1 MKSKNRFMN
10 QMIIINQ
17 QQKEKEYWYQHL
29 IGEIGISEF
38 PSDTRMVQVIAD
50 PKKRMSIDV
59 ILPEPTAAQLIK
71 LGGNS
76 DYAIHVILFSAVAV
90 LLNKYTGNEDIV
102 LGSPIYRQEGV
113 EGDFINTMLPLR
125 TQVSS
130 EMSFKELLL
139 QVRQTAADAVEH
151 QNFPIDLLF
160 DQLREEGKT
169 ADVSL
174 YSTVVMLDNIHDM
187 RYLDEVPYKMLFHF
201 IREDTTI
208 RGTVYFDPDSYTESA
223 VTRITHHFTHLLGQ
237 ALVQVGA
244 TIRELD
250 MLPEHERTQILLE
263 FNGKQGDFPTDATVS
278 QLIEEQ
284 VLKTPDAVA
293 VQCGEHRMTYRELNE
308 QANRLAWLLK
318 EKGMGPDQLA
328 AVLCER
334 SIQMLVGILG
344 VFKAGG
350 AYVPI
355 DAAYPMERIRTML
368 ADSKAS
374 VVLTNSDVWTSS
386 QEKYR
391 GLVAGTSVEH
401 IVYLDRLEDPEAEQD
416 QFRTER
422 AVSLL
427 EQGESLVPGP
437 EMKLCSGGSMLTHE
451 AYQERTGQLAGF
463 LKERLDTQSDR
474 VGVLLDDTLDKL
486 VACSSLQRLGLDW
499 TVLEAKHLGEQ
510 LQESSITFLL
520 TTSRYVD
527 EVDRLVWESE
537 CLHGYVLLDEYDAV
551 KSEKQ
556 LQMSNIWEAVAEE
569 TSEAL
574 NDYGWS
580 SSFGGK
586 AFSLEEMQEYIDN
599 FQTKLKPYLTKES
612 KVLEVGCGHGLL
624 LFHLAPEVGE
634 YVATD
639 LSGTIIE
646 RNRER
651 ARREGLSHVTLKQA
665 AASEIGGIGESDF
678 DVIVMSSVVH
688 YFPNTLYLEEV
699 IRSAIGLLKEEGILY
714 LDDLLDHRKKRELVE
729 STAAYK
735 QANPG
740 VPVKTSWDEDLFVAE
755 SFFEDLQQ
763 KYPEICG
770 WESSRKLG
778 VIENE
783 LTRFRYD
790 VMLKVNKK
798 QAYTKHEEKQEA
810 RDSSLNS
817 FPASLQ
823 KGRYTW
829 EHVQGTVY
837 KDLDLPLESQGMEK
851 LGTVTDQSAI
861 ACKPADNPPCVNQAG
876 DLCYVIYTSGS
887 TGRPKGAM
895 VEHRGMLNHL
905 YAKIHD
911 FQITKE
917 SVVAQNSSHCFDIS
931 VWQFFASLVTGGQV
945 VIYPNELTLDAE
957 SFITHIQQDGVTI
970 LEVVPSYL
978 SVLLEQL
985 EPEQMHLEKMKLMV
999 VTGEALKPNLVSSW
1013 FGKYP
1018 GIRMANAYGP
1028 TEASDDITHYLMDQD
1043 PGRVLLPVGSPVQ
1056 NMNIYIV
1063 DETGELCPIGVKG
1076 EIWVAGVGVG
1086 RGYLNQEE
1094 KTKEAFTEDP
1104 FAKESGVRLYKTGD
1118 IGRWLEDGNIEFLGR
1133 KDDQVKIRGYRIE
1146 IGEVESRLSKVEGIK
1161 EAVVTVRGEEESGKY
1176 LCAYVTGEEKIEAEQ
1191 VKQQLSRSLPEYMIP
1206 EYVVEMEKLPLTR
1219 NGKVDR
1225 KALPAPEKQE
1235 EGKSHYEA
1243 PANEIEKKL
1252 SEMWTEVLGIERIGV
1267 KDNFFA
1273 LGGHSL
1279 KMMSLSGRI
1288 QKEYGMKIT
1297 INQLFQYPTI
1307 KELGTFL
1314 EEALTHRGHTRNLDM
1329 RIPPVPTS
1337 SYYEVSSAQKRL
1349 FLLNRIDN
1357 VGLSYNI
1364 TAVFLIEGNLD
1375 KQAVERCFRQLLK
1388 RHEALRTSFVLQNGE
1403 IVQRIDEQVPFE
1415 LDYHQGNAE
1424 DVNEMVERFT
1434 AQFELDK
1441 APLFRAGIIEL
1452 AKNKHVLMVDQH
1464 HIISDGVS
1472 VQLLMEEFIRLYNG
1486 ETLPR
1491 LKIQYKDF
1499 AAWQN
1504 RMMKSDHFKKQELY
1518 WLNVFK
1524 TECPTLNLPLDFSRP
1539 KYQSYEGNAV
1549 DFRFNKAMT
1558 ERLNTAARDNGAT
1571 LYMVLLAAFHVM
1583 LSKYTSQEDIVIGTP
1598 IAGRQHPDLE
1608 QIMGVFINILC
1619 MRNESKPDLT
1629 FREFLQQVKANTLHA
1644 YEHQD
1649 YPFER
1654 LVNQLKLNRD
1664 LSRNPIFD
1672 VLFVLQNMA
1681 ETKLQLNGLNV
1692 VPYEFNN
1699 HTTQYDLKLEIFETH
1714 THELECSFSYGT
1726 KLFKK
1731 ETIQLMADRFV
1742 WIVNELITH
1751 PDAKLSE
1758 ISLVS
1763 KEERK
1768 NIIRRFNDTDMS
1780 LTLET
1785 IHECFEKQA
1794 GENPHLAALVHGDE
1808 VITYQELNKK
1818 ANQIAHLLIKSG
1830 IQTNEPIGLSV
1841 GRNTK
1846 MITAMLGILK
1856 VGGCYVPIDP
1866 EYPLNRKQ
1874 HMMRHS
1880 GIRVLLA
1887 DGDNRAVELLNA
1899 DTDIEVLISLS
1910 QSDIPDIPLKKADI
1924 IIYNEHDIL
1933 QQPIEN
1939 LPVNGHPSDLM
1950 YIMYTSGSTG
1960 LPKGVMVRHE
1970 NVSNFIQWSINHFG
1984 LGPNDNMMLV
1994 TSICF
1999 DISVFEIFGAL
2010 LSSATLHIIDAQ
2022 TLHAPRELLNYVS
2035 QQQIHVWHSVP
2046 TLMNQ
2051 AVLLLNHY
2059 GNSHAF
2065 SLQHVRLIL
2074 LGGEAW
2080 SVKLGKQ
2087 MKEYFNQ
2094 AEIHNMYGPTEATI
2108 WVTSYHLKDSL
2119 DDLREIPIGK
2129 PIANNQIWIKDPN
2142 GHMCGVGLPGDIY
2155 ISGKNVT
2162 QGYFHNKE
2170 ETAKKFVRDNLS
2182 GKIHYQT
2189 GDIGRY
2195 LPDGSIEFLGRR
2207 DHMVKVRGYRI
2218 ETGEIERAILQK
2230 QGIDQVVVVA
2240 KNDQET
2246 TNLVCYYVSS
2256 IEVDGKDLSLHLE
2269 NLLPYYMI
2277 PSRFVR
2283 LENLPLTPN
2292 GKIDQKALQN
2302 LADQETAFT
2311 AIDDAPANELEER
2324 IANVWRDVL
2333 GVENINVNDD
2343 FYQHGGNSLLIIKL
2357 EVELEKQGLFR
2368 SGLNLFEHNTIRQL
2382 AARLENETDHGGEK
2396 NRKLNLP
2403 HQEVAAAEPE
2413 SREVVEHAE
2422 QFILSPIEP
2431 FNDIFY
2437 KNCFYNSAFSVMK
2450 YFNRDAVDLIVND
2463 LGIYTYEHDTQKL
2476 NMEYMPLKAI
2486 ETVLE
2491 DHQIGMETK
2500 NSSRQIVTDIMQA
2513 ISIRRP
2519 VIIWV
2524 DCFYSSLRADKYQ
2537 KEHYPHT
2544 WLVYGYDAVH
2554 QEFSIIEQ
2562 AHHEQLSY
2570 GKRKVSFKE
2579 LAAAYNGY
2587 VEHFSEQHTDEPT
2600 YYEFYLNAE
2609 SEAERKSSLYR
2620 TRQYMDF
2627 FLESYV
2633 QNRAAVEKSLEQ
2645 LMLFINDFE
2654 AIALHPEALARKAP
2668 EYLDSLNDVING
2680 KRVERFKAR
2689 RLFGEGWKG
2698 EQIISDIIK
2707 NWEVVR
2713 TVVAKYH
2720 FSSIY
2725 NQQAVTETIRRL
2737 KIVEQLEAEYTKE
2750 LIK

>member
-1 MKSKNRFMN
+1 MKTKANSIHRAIAANQQVKEKNYWLEQLSGEPSLEGFPAQRGGSVSRN
-10 QMIIINQ
+10 QMNAAL
-17 QQKEKEYWYQHL
+17 H
-29 IGEIGISEF
+29 F
-38 PSDTRMVQVIAD
+38 PSVSLQIEGHTAD
-50 PKKRMSIDV
+50 R
-59 ILPEPTAAQLIK
+59 LIT
-71 LGGNS
+71 LANRS
-76 DYAIHVILFSAVAV
+76 DARLHVILLTSLYV
-90 LLNKYTGNEDIV
+90 LLFKYTGNEDIV

-1176 LCAYVTGEEKIEAEQ
+1176 LCAYVTGEEKIEAEK
-1191 VKQQLSRSLPEYMIP
+1191 VKEQLSRSLPEYMIP

-1235 EGKSHYEA
+1235 EGNTRYEA
-1243 PANEIEKKL
+1243 PANEIEEKL
-1252 SEMWTEVLGIERIGV
+1252 VEIWSEVLGIERIGV
-1267 KDNFFA
+1267 QDNFFER
-1273 LGGHSL
+1273 GGHSL
-1279 KMMSLSGRI
+1279 KVTRLVAQIHKQTNVRLSYKDVFER
-1288 QKEYGMKIT
+1288 
-1297 INQLFQYPTI
+1297 PTI
-1307 KELGTFL
+1307 RLLAECMGKAEQQKFQVIEPAPKAAFYPL
-1314 EEALTHRGHTRNLDM
+1314 
-1329 RIPPVPTS
+1329 S
-1337 SYYEVSSAQKRL
+1337 SEQKRM
-1349 FLLNRIDN
+1349 FIQQQIYPEST
-1357 VGLSYNI
+1357 SYNI
-1364 TAVFLIEGNLD
+1364 SLVYRVEGLLNKEKMTDAFNKLI
-1375 KQAVERCFRQLLK
+1375 Q
-1388 RHEALRTSFVLQNGE
+1388 RHESLRTCFTLVDDNPVQKVLDHAEVEFIETACQE
-1403 IVQRIDEQVPFE
+1403 EQIEEAIHGFIRPFHLE
-1415 LDYHQGNAE
+1415 Q
-1424 DVNEMVERFT
+1424 
-1434 AQFELDK
+1434 
-1441 APLFRAGIIEL
+1441 APLFRVGLI
-1452 AKNKHVLMVDQH
+1452 KQNRKHHILMIDMH
-1464 HIISDGVS
+1464 HIISDGMS
-1472 VQLLMEEFIRLYNG
+1472 VDLIAADFFDLYAGME
-1486 ETLPR
+1486 LPA
-1491 LKIQYKDF
+1491 LPIQYKDYVV
-1499 AAWQN
+1499 WQN
-1504 RMMKSDHFKKQELY
+1504 ETERQQEIQKQEDY
-1518 WLNVFK
+1518 WMKVFAKEVIPLELPNDFKRSTGVLESEASIASFAIDKSLTENVR
-1524 TECPTLNLPLDFSRP
+1524 DF
-1539 KYQSYEGNAV
+1539 AV
-1549 DFRFNKAMT
+1549 RKNSSLFV
-1558 ERLNTAARDNGAT
+1558 
-1571 LYMVLLAAFHVM
+1571 VLLAVYNVV
-1583 LSKYTSQEDIVIGTP
+1583 LSKCSGQEDIVVGT
-1598 IAGRQHPDLE
+1598 ATSGRNHE
-1608 QIMGVFINILC
+1608 
-1619 MRNESKPDLT
+1619 DLT
-1629 FREFLQQVKANTLHA
+1629 RVVGMFVKTVPLRNFPNEDKTFSVFLEEVHQNALLSFQN
-1644 YEHQD
+1644 QD
-1649 YPFER
+1649 YPFDM
-1654 LVNQLKLNRD
+1654 LVSKLNLNRD
-1664 LSRNPIFD
+1664 VNRNPLFD
-1672 VLFVLQNMA
+1672 TFFQIQYFEQRKKEVGDLVFH
-1681 ETKLQLNGLNV
+1681 
-1692 VPYEFNN
+1692 PYTYTRNN
-1699 HTTQYDLKLEIFETH
+1699 TSQF
-1714 THELECSFSYGT
+1714 ELE
-1726 KLFKK
+1726 
-1731 ETIQLMADRFV
+1731 
-1742 WIVNELITH
+1742 
-1751 PDAKLSE
+1751 LS
-1758 ISLVS
+1758 V
-1763 KEERK
+1763 EEEQEQVHFHFYYSTNLYK
-1768 NIIRRFNDTDMS
+1768 N
-1780 LTLET
+1780 ET
-1785 IHECFEKQA
+1785 IHKLWNDYLQ
-1794 GENPHLAALVHGDE
+1794 
-1808 VITYQELNKK
+1808 
-1818 ANQIAHLLIKSG
+1818 
-1830 IQTNEPIGLSV
+1830 
-1841 GRNTK
+1841 
-1846 MITAMLGILK
+1846 
-1856 VGGCYVPIDP
+1856 
-1866 EYPLNRKQ
+1866 
-1874 HMMRHS
+1874 
-1880 GIRVLLA
+1880 VL
-1887 DGDNRAVELLNA
+1887 R
-1899 DTDIEVLISLS
+1899 T
-1910 QSDIPDIPLKKADI
+1910 
-1924 IIYNEHDIL
+1924 IL
-1933 QQPIEN
+1933 QDEQ
-1939 LPVNGHPSDLM
+1939 
-1950 YIMYTSGSTG
+1950 
-1960 LPKGVMVRHE
+1960 
-1970 NVSNFIQWSINHFG
+1970 
-1984 LGPNDNMMLV
+1984 
-1994 TSICF
+1994 
-1999 DISVFEIFGAL
+1999 
-2010 LSSATLHIIDAQ
+2010 
-2022 TLHAPRELLNYVS
+2022 
-2035 QQQIHVWHSVP
+2035 
-2046 TLMNQ
+2046 
-2051 AVLLLNHY
+2051 
-2059 GNSHAF
+2059 
-2065 SLQHVRLIL
+2065 
-2074 LGGEAW
+2074 
-2080 SVKLGKQ
+2080 VKLGDIRLEMENK
-2087 MKEYFNQ
+2087 KK
-2094 AEIHNMYGPTEATI
+2094 AEI
-2108 WVTSYHLKDSL
+2108 
-2119 DDLREIPIGK
+2119 
-2129 PIANNQIWIKDPN
+2129 
-2142 GHMCGVGLPGDIY
+2142 
-2155 ISGKNVT
+2155 
-2162 QGYFHNKE
+2162 
-2170 ETAKKFVRDNLS
+2170 
-2182 GKIHYQT
+2182 
-2189 GDIGRY
+2189 
-2195 LPDGSIEFLGRR
+2195 
-2207 DHMVKVRGYRI
+2207 
-2218 ETGEIERAILQK
+2218 
-2230 QGIDQVVVVA
+2230 
-2240 KNDQET
+2240 
-2246 TNLVCYYVSS
+2246 
-2256 IEVDGKDLSLHLE
+2256 
-2269 NLLPYYMI
+2269 
-2277 PSRFVR
+2277 
-2283 LENLPLTPN
+2283 
-2292 GKIDQKALQN
+2292 
-2302 LADQETAFT
+2302 
-2311 AIDDAPANELEER
+2311 
-2324 IANVWRDVL
+2324 
-2333 GVENINVNDD
+2333 
-2343 FYQHGGNSLLIIKL
+2343 
-2357 EVELEKQGLFR
+2357 
-2368 SGLNLFEHNTIRQL
+2368 
-2382 AARLENETDHGGEK
+2382 
-2396 NRKLNLP
+2396 RKL
-2403 HQEVAAAEPE
+2403 HD
-2413 SREVVEHAE
+2413 SI
-2422 QFILSPIEP
+2422 QFN
-2431 FNDIFY
+2431 F
-2437 KNCFYNSAFSVMK
+2437 
-2450 YFNRDAVDLIVND
+2450 
-2463 LGIYTYEHDTQKL
+2463 
-2476 NMEYMPLKAI
+2476 
-2486 ETVLE
+2486 
-2491 DHQIGMETK
+2491 
-2500 NSSRQIVTDIMQA
+2500 
-2513 ISIRRP
+2513 
-2519 VIIWV
+2519 
-2524 DCFYSSLRADKYQ
+2524 
-2537 KEHYPHT
+2537 
-2544 WLVYGYDAVH
+2544 
-2554 QEFSIIEQ
+2554 
-2562 AHHEQLSY
+2562 
-2570 GKRKVSFKE
+2570 
-2579 LAAAYNGY
+2579 
-2587 VEHFSEQHTDEPT
+2587 
-2600 YYEFYLNAE
+2600 
-2609 SEAERKSSLYR
+2609 
-2620 TRQYMDF
+2620 
-2627 FLESYV
+2627 
-2633 QNRAAVEKSLEQ
+2633 
-2645 LMLFINDFE
+2645 
-2654 AIALHPEALARKAP
+2654 
-2668 EYLDSLNDVING
+2668 
-2680 KRVERFKAR
+2680 
-2689 RLFGEGWKG
+2689 
-2698 EQIISDIIK
+2698 
-2707 NWEVVR
+2707 
-2713 TVVAKYH
+2713 
-2720 FSSIY
+2720 
-2725 NQQAVTETIRRL
+2725 
-2737 KIVEQLEAEYTKE
+2737 
-2750 LIK
+2750 